1 MAHHVTF
8 EFTLNQKVFFIK
20 ENRVQTGVIK
30 RMGPLYVE
38 KVEKGNDISISY
50 FVKPTEEN
58 MMGGT
63 KNIEIKE
70 RFLFATKEE
79 LLASL

>member
-8 EFTLNQKVFFIK
+8 KFTLNQKVFFVK

-38 KVEKGNDISISY
+38 RVKSGHDVSISY
-50 FVKPTEEN
+50 FVRPIKEN
-58 MMGGT
+58 MMEGT